1 MSLEHLLRR
10 RHSHGGVLWRELKAI
25 TAAAL
30 TVFTRTIFLLIY
42 ISPIMALLYDQSI
55 YGHARGAGT
64 TFGSNDVQLS
74 PTATSGLS
82 NGSATA
88 AGHRDHPKDDA
99 DNRDVIMPNLRIGPQ
114 NEDLEGEKMAPP
126 GNGNV
131 MAAQL
136 NKSNAGWGQEI
147 SLTKELERQKTE
159 QREAREKV
167 RNERMSGTNV
177 DGGAGWRG
185 LDDGT
190 DAA

>member
-1 MSLEHLLRR
+1 MSQ
-10 RHSHGGVLWRELKAI
+10 
-25 TAAAL
+25 
-30 TVFTRTIFLLIY
+30 
-42 ISPIMALLYDQSI
+42 LYDQSI
-55 YGHARGAGT
+55 YGHVRGAGT
-64 TFGSNDVQLS
+64 TFGPNDVQPS
-74 PTATSGLS
+74 PTAMSGLS
-82 NGSATA
+82 KESATA
-88 AGHRDHPKDDA
+88 AGHGDHLKDYA
-99 DNRDVIMPNLRIGPQ
+99 DNMDVIMPNLRIDPQ

-126 GNGNV
+126 GNGKV

-147 SLTKELERQKTE
+147 SFTKELERQKTE